1 MKIGILVVA
10 YNAASTLAGVL
21 DRIPPEFRSKVSE
34 IVVSDDHGWDSTYLV
49 GLGYRQTSDLPITVI
64 RQPHNL
70 GYGGIRKPATAMRSI
85 TASTSSSS
93 STAMGSTPPN
103 RCPRSS
109 RRSNTAS
116 ATPFSTLG

>member
-34 IVVSDDHGWDSTYLV
+34 IVVSDDRQDSTYLV

-70 GYGGIRKPATAMRSI
+70 GYGGIRKPAAMRSI